1 MKKYIV
7 AALLLGIVIAHFV
20 LLDFQ
25 ARGVTINVSNEV
37 LINNKPLEDLQ
48 NEIDRFKEENKDK
61 IEEYERIKEWNQEIN
76 DYIQ

>member
-1 MKKYIV
+1 MKKYIF

-25 ARGVTINVSNEV
+25 ARGITVNVSNEV
-37 LINNKPLEDLQ
+37 LVNIKPQEDLEK
-48 NEIDRFKEENKDK
+48 EIEQIKVEKKDK
-61 IEEYERIKEWNQEIN
+61 IEEYERIKEWNKEIR

>member
-25 ARGVTINVSNEV
+25 ARGITINVSNEV
-37 LINNKPLEDLQ
+37 LINNKPVEDMQ
-48 NEIDRFKEENKDK
+48 KEIDKIKEENKAK
-61 IEEYERIKEWNQEIN
+61 IEEYERIKEWNKEVK